1 MIWFCGTLRLLN
13 CDCASYTSLL
23 IQFVASFFLSIYPCR
38 ASKGYLSNGQI
49 FDGTHGEGKNNLLTF
64 RLGEDV
70 IVEGLTEMLG
80 YMGQGQKVQV
90 IVPPKLAFGDKGLC
104 LENGECL
111 IKPGQTLVYDLYLKK
126 TAVPPP

>member
-1 MIWFCGTLRLLN
+1 MTVPL
-13 CDCASYTSLL
+13 SSSL
-23 IQFVASFFLSIYPCR
+23 IQYTVFFFLPTLVFFCQ
-38 ASKGYLSNGQI
+38 KGYLSNGQI

-70 IVEGLTEMLG
+70 IIEGLTEMLG

-111 IKPGQTLVYDLYLKK
+111 IKPGQTLVYDVYLKK